1 MASLP
6 LRLEN
11 ARRSL
16 STSAPE
22 AALSEAKEVAQAAR
36 DNNDLQLLAEAV
48 SLQSLANLALQR
60 VSEAQELVQQTLGA
74 ARSAGHD
81 VAQLILLA
89 AASSAALAAD
99 DRARARMMADEGLSM
114 LKRLGTSFERSHREV
129 QLQLLIAK
137 GNAQL
142 SDQNLEGAA
151 AAACEALTIS
161 RHGQDEEGQGE
172 ALHLIC
178 LLHIFFGRSAAQQAV
193 KQHFPGTA
201 PLSTLESSNEA
212 AQLFRRLENQEG
224 EAMALL
230 SIASRRLAQP
240 GAQPGALEAQGAA
253 QRARQLFQ
261 ALRHRRGRLRSLE
274 LLQQAMTETMMALEA
289 TEEEVNLFAAEGDVA
304 GQVDALRLLADFYI
318 NARMYG
324 EARSALRKALNLLAE
339 SGAIEKEVQ
348 TLLLLSHVEELLGSP
363 TAALKVAQQALT
375 LSKRTAESAASA
387 VSARRAVS
395 RLLVQSGQAPEAP
408 NRRAA
413 MEALRDLT
421 EAVRKRDA
429 TSFQSTMK
437 ALENLSG
444 YEESDVKAALIV
456 EDDADQSGLTR
467 FLKQQ
472 GQLVSTTGGSTLMT
486 ALSHALLYL
495 SFRLGGLGYGPRFRR
510 CYAYGVQG
518 QDEDEMHAVAYLRHL
533 SSQEEWQKNMEIQPP
548 MLDSMQHSL
557 NAVTMT

>member
-1 MASLP
+1 MAASL
-6 LRLEN
+6 LGRLEN

-22 AALSEAKEVAQAAR
+22 AALSEAKEVAQVAR
-36 DNNDLQLLAEAV
+36 ENNDLQLLAEAV
-48 SLQSLANLALQR
+48 SLQSLAHLALQR
-60 VSEAQELVQQTLGA
+60 VLEAQELLQQSLSA

-81 VAQLILLA
+81 GAQLILLA
-89 AASSAALAAD
+89 ASSSAALAAD

-114 LKRLGTSFERSHREV
+114 LKRLGTSFERSNRKV

-151 AAACEALTIS
+151 AAACEALTLS
-161 RHGQDEEGQGE
+161 RQGQDEEGEGE

-193 KQHFPGTA
+193 KQNFPGTA

-212 AQLFRRLENQEG
+212 AQLFRRLDNEEG

-230 SIASRRLAQP
+230 SIASCRLASS
-240 GAQPGALEAQGAA
+240 AASEASGAA
-253 QRARQLFQ
+253 QRARQIFQ

-274 LLQQAMTETMMALEA
+274 LLQQAMTETMRALEA
-289 TEEEVNLFAAEGDVA
+289 TEEEVKLFAAEGDVA

-318 NARMYG
+318 NARIYG
-324 EARSALRKALNLLAE
+324 EARSALRKALKLLAE
-339 SGAIEKEVQ
+339 SGAIEKEVE
-348 TLLLLSHVEELLGSP
+348 TLLLLSHVEELLGSA
-363 TAALKVAQQALT
+363 TAALKLAQQALT
-375 LSKRTAESAASA
+375 LSKRTAESA
-387 VSARRAVS
+387 VSADARRTVS
-395 RLLVQSGQAPEAP
+395 RLCVQSGQAPEAP

-437 ALENLSG
+437 VLENLSG

-472 GQLVSTTGGSTLMT
+472 GQLVSTTSGSTLMT

-518 QDEDEMHAVAYLRHL
+518 KDEDEMHAVAYLRHL

>member
-230 SIASRRLAQP
+230 SIASCRLAQP

-375 LSKRTAESAASA
+375 LSKRTAESAA
-387 VSARRAVS
+387 SARRAVS

>member
-1 MASLP
+1 MATLS

-22 AALSEAKEVAQAAR
+22 AAFSEAKEVAQAAR
-36 DNNDLQLLAEAV
+36 ENNDLQLLAEAV
-48 SLQSLANLALQR
+48 SLQSLATLALQR
-60 VSEAQELVQQTLGA
+60 VSEAQELLQQTLSA

-89 AASSAALAAD
+89 AASAAALAAD
-99 DRARARMMADEGLSM
+99 DPARARMTADEGLSM
-114 LKRLGTSFERSHREV
+114 LKRLGTSFERSHRKV
-129 QLQLLIAK
+129 QLQLFIAK

-151 AAACEALTIS
+151 AAACEALTIGQQ
-161 RHGQDEEGQGE
+161 GQDDEGQGE

-193 KQHFPGTA
+193 KQHSAGTA

-230 SIASRRLAQP
+230 SIAACRLEPPAPQP
-240 GAQPGALEAQGAA
+240 LEALGAA
-253 QRARQLFQ
+253 QRAMRSFQ

-274 LLQQAMTETMMALEA
+274 LMQQAMTETMPALEA

-324 EARSALRKALNLLAE
+324 EARSALRKALTLLAE

-348 TLLLLSHVEELLGSP
+348 TLLLLSHVEELLGSS
-363 TAALKVAQQALT
+363 AALKVAQQALT
-375 LSKRTAESAASA
+375 LSKRTAESGSAAD
-387 VSARRAVS
+387 ARRVVS

-437 ALENLSG
+437 TLENLSG

-456 EDDADQSGLTR
+456 EDDVDQSGLTR

-510 CYAYGVQG
+510 CYAYGVG
-518 QDEDEMHAVAYLRHL
+518 QEEDEMHAVAYLRHL

-557 NAVTMT
+557 NAITMT

>member
-89 AASSAALAAD
+89 AASSAVLAAD
-99 DRARARMMADEGLSM
+99 DRAQARMMADEGLSM

-230 SIASRRLAQP
+230 SIASCRLAQP

-375 LSKRTAESAASA
+375 LSKRTAESASA

-437 ALENLSG
+437 ALENLLG

>member
-1 MASLP
+1 
-6 LRLEN
+6 
-11 ARRSL
+11 
-16 STSAPE
+16 
-22 AALSEAKEVAQAAR
+22 
-36 DNNDLQLLAEAV
+36 
-48 SLQSLANLALQR
+48 
-60 VSEAQELVQQTLGA
+60 
-74 ARSAGHD
+74 
-81 VAQLILLA
+81 
-89 AASSAALAAD
+89 
-99 DRARARMMADEGLSM
+99 
-114 LKRLGTSFERSHREV
+114 
-129 QLQLLIAK
+129 
-137 GNAQL
+137 
-142 SDQNLEGAA
+142 
-151 AAACEALTIS
+151 
-161 RHGQDEEGQGE
+161 
-172 ALHLIC
+172 
-178 LLHIFFGRSAAQQAV
+178 
-193 KQHFPGTA
+193 
-201 PLSTLESSNEA
+201 
-212 AQLFRRLENQEG
+212 
-224 EAMALL
+224 MALL
-230 SIASRRLAQP
+230 SIAACRLEPPAPQP
-240 GAQPGALEAQGAA
+240 LEALGAA
-253 QRARQLFQ
+253 QRAMRSFQ

-274 LLQQAMTETMMALEA
+274 LMQQAMTETMPALEA

-324 EARSALRKALNLLAE
+324 EARSALRKALTLLAE

-348 TLLLLSHVEELLGSP
+348 TLLLLSHVEELLGSS
-363 TAALKVAQQALT
+363 AALKVAQQALT
-375 LSKRTAESAASA
+375 LSKRTAESGSAAD
-387 VSARRAVS
+387 ARRVVS

-437 ALENLSG
+437 TLENLSG

-456 EDDADQSGLTR
+456 EDDVDQSGLTR

-510 CYAYGVQG
+510 CYAYGVG
-518 QDEDEMHAVAYLRHL
+518 QEEDEMHAVAYLRHL

-557 NAVTMT
+557 NAITMT

>member
-89 AASSAALAAD
+89 AASSAVLAAD

-161 RHGQDEEGQGE
+161 RHGQDEEGQEE

-230 SIASRRLAQP
+230 SIASCRLAQP

-375 LSKRTAESAASA
+375 LSKRTAESASA

>member
-60 VSEAQELVQQTLGA
+60 VSEAQELVQQTGA

-89 AASSAALAAD
+89 AASSAVLAAD

-230 SIASRRLAQP
+230 SIASCRLAQP

-324 EARSALRKALNLLAE
+324 EARSTLRKALNLLAE

-375 LSKRTAESAASA
+375 LSKRTAESASA

>member
-89 AASSAALAAD
+89 AASSAVLAAD
-99 DRARARMMADEGLSM
+99 DRAQARMMADEGLSM

-161 RHGQDEEGQGE
+161 RHGQDEEGQGK

-230 SIASRRLAQP
+230 SIASCRLAQP

-375 LSKRTAESAASA
+375 LSKRTAESASA

>member
-6 LRLEN
+6 LRLKN

-89 AASSAALAAD
+89 AASSAVLAAD

-161 RHGQDEEGQGE
+161 RHGQDEEGQGK

-230 SIASRRLAQP
+230 SIASCRLAQP

-375 LSKRTAESAASA
+375 LSKRTAESASA